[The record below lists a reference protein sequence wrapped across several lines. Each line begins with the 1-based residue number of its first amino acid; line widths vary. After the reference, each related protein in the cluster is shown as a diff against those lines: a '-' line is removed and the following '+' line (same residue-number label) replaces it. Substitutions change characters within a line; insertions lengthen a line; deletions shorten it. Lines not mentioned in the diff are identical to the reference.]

1 MSKVLFSLFLLMV
14 LQVFLTEGQNT
25 TKTTKPGAD
34 VCPPGMAADKTG
46 KCILNQSIDGC
57 PLGFMKDS
65 KEKCVPKVAIDYR
78 FMWKVYRI
86 GNSKICKFSINSLW
100 IVRRAC

>member
-1 MSKVLFSLFLLMV
+1 MLKVLFSLFLLMV

-46 KCILNQSIDGC
+46 KCILNESIDGC
-57 PLGFMKDS
+57 PVGFVKDS
-65 KEKCVPKVAIDYR
+65 KEKCVPKDATDMGVESMVR
-78 FMWKVYRI
+78 HGKL
-86 GNSKICKFSINSLW
+86 CKYSINSTW
-100 IVRRAC
+100 ITGHKC